1 MQKGQGMRAISLC
14 AAILMMSLV
23 SAPAQQR
30 NTSSDLWRIRS
41 QAITTELIKDSS
53 ELIPIRRAFV
63 LAAVAGKWWQD
74 DPEQARSWMGR
85 ALAILEAVPNKE
97 NADERERRLSAVR
110 SILKIVTPLD
120 RKYTERL
127 IAVLSN
133 DAEEQAKGKNA
144 ANTDGLIEAAMLL
157 VEKDPQHAKDLASL
171 SLRLGRSSQITSL
184 IAKLRSKDLRL
195 ADSLFAET
203 VAAVKQSLDRDLLH
217 SLAYYA
223 FPGPMNKASV
233 GVPPDN
239 LRAELLNVDVIFLQ
253 SNPINPENRNFNC
266 TSVALFIA
274 PVLDQFERLLPQQAA
289 VVRQSVNQCQSL
301 NPLMG
306 QSGDDALHGEPLNTV
321 DDLLKA
327 ADEAKDVRISTVYRY
342 RAAELA
348 RQHNDFEGA
357 LKILDSMSTEARN
370 LMGGSWEAYRT
381 EWAITAALAHLK
393 IGDVYGMRRIINE
406 VPDGLQILAK
416 IGFLRRLPDKR
427 EAETDPTI
435 EFLNDTLKSLPVS
448 TLSDSDKSDAYFA
461 LLPLVIEFQ
470 PTSASA
476 VLKEG
481 VAALNRIERSNGQN
495 RNEDQSSNFIDGE
508 FSKSLP
514 ATLFEMDETVVNEA
528 VSSINSRG
536 LRIKLRLQL
545 LTVCLDRLSTAKK
558 PNREPSTSKGAG
570 KW

>member
-1 MQKGQGMRAISLC
+1 MRSISLC
-14 AAILMMSLV
+14 AVILMMSLV

-41 QAITTELIKDSS
+41 QAITSELLKDSS
-53 ELIPIRRAFV
+53 DLIPARRALV

-85 ALAILEAVPNKE
+85 ALEIVEAVPNKE

-127 IAVLSN
+127 IAVLRN
-133 DAEEQAKGKNA
+133 DAEEQAKGKNT

-171 SLRLGRSSQITSL
+171 SLRLGRSSRITSL
-184 IAKLRSKDLRL
+184 IARLRSKDLRL

-203 VAAVKQSLDRDLLH
+203 VAAVKQSLDPDLLH
-217 SLAYYA
+217 SLAYFA
-223 FPGPMNKASV
+223 FPVPMKNTASV

-239 LRAELLNVDVIFLQ
+239 LRAELLKVDVIFLQ

-266 TSVALFIA
+266 ISVASFIA

-289 VVRQSVNQCQSL
+289 VVRQAVNQCQSL
-301 NPLMG
+301 SPSMG
-306 QSGDDALHGEPLNTV
+306 QSGDDALHGERLNTV

-327 ADEAKDVRISTVYRY
+327 ADEAKDVRISTVYQY
-342 RAAELA
+342 RAAALA

-357 LKILDSMSTEARN
+357 LKILDSMSAEARN
-370 LMGGSWEAYRT
+370 FMGGSWKGYRT
-381 EWAITAALAHLK
+381 EWAITAALTRLK
-393 IGDVYGMRRIINE
+393 SGDAYGMRRIINE

-435 EFLNDTLKSLPVS
+435 EFINDTLKSLPIS
-448 TLSDSDKSDAYFA
+448 ILSDSDKSDAYFA
-461 LLPLVIEFQ
+461 LLPVVIEFQ

-495 RNEDQSSNFIDGE
+495 TSEDQSSNFVDGG

-514 ATLFEMDETVVNEA
+514 AALFEIDETVVNEA
-528 VSSINSRG
+528 VSSINSRS
-536 LRIKLRLQL
+536 LRVKLRLEL

-558 PNREPSTSKGAG
+558 TNREPSTSKGE
-570 KW
+570 

>member
-1 MQKGQGMRAISLC
+1 MRLISLC
-14 AAILMMSLV
+14 AAIWMMSLV

-30 NTSSDLWRIRS
+30 NTSYDLWRVRS

-53 ELIPIRRAFV
+53 DLIPTRRALV

-85 ALAILEAVPNKE
+85 ALEIVEAVPNKE
-97 NADERERRLSAVR
+97 NADDRERRLSAVR
-110 SILKIVTPLD
+110 FILKIVTPLD

-133 DAEEQAKGKNA
+133 DAEEQAKGKNT

-184 IAKLRSKDLRL
+184 IAKLRSKDLL
-195 ADSLFAET
+195 LGDSLFAET

-217 SLAYYA
+217 SLAYFA
-223 FPGPMNKASV
+223 FPVPMKNTASV

-239 LRAELLNVDVIFLQ
+239 LRAELLKVYVIFLQ
-253 SNPINPENRNFNC
+253 SNQINPENRNFNC
-266 TSVALFIA
+266 ISVALFIA
-274 PVLDQFERLLPQQAA
+274 PVLDQFDRLLPQQAA
-289 VVRQSVNQCQSL
+289 VVRQAVNQCQSL
-301 NPLMG
+301 SPLMG

-327 ADEAKDVRISTVYRY
+327 ADEAKDVRIGTVYQY
-342 RAAELA
+342 RAAALA
-348 RQHNDFEGA
+348 RQHSDFEGA
-357 LKILDSMSTEARN
+357 LKILDSMSAEPRN

-381 EWAITAALAHLK
+381 EWAITAALTRLK
-393 IGDVYGMRRIINE
+393 SGDVYGMRRIINE

-416 IGFLRRLPDKR
+416 IGLLRRLPDKR

-435 EFLNDTLKSLPVS
+435 EFINDTLKSLPS
-448 TLSDSDKSDAYFA
+448 SILSDSDKSDAYFA
-461 LLPLVIEFQ
+461 LLPVVVEFQ

-495 RNEDQSSNFIDGE
+495 TNEDQSSNFDGGG
-508 FSKSLP
+508 FSK
-514 ATLFEMDETVVNEA
+514 
-528 VSSINSRG
+528 
-536 LRIKLRLQL
+536 
-545 LTVCLDRLSTAKK
+545 
-558 PNREPSTSKGAG
+558 
-570 KW
+570 

>member
-1 MQKGQGMRAISLC
+1 MRSIRLC
-14 AAILMMSLV
+14 AAIMMMSLV

-30 NTSSDLWRIRS
+30 NTSYDLWRIRS
-41 QAITTELIKDSS
+41 QVITTELIKDSS
-53 ELIPIRRAFV
+53 DLIPTRRALV
-63 LAAVAGKWWQD
+63 LATVAGKWWQD

-85 ALAILEAVPNKE
+85 ALEIVEAVPNKE

-110 SILKIVTPLD
+110 FILKIVTPLD

-127 IAVLSN
+127 IAVLRN
-133 DAEEQAKGKNA
+133 DAEEQAKGKNT

-203 VAAVKQSLDRDLLH
+203 VAAVKQSLDRELLH
-217 SLAYYA
+217 SLAYFA
-223 FPGPMNKASV
+223 FPGPMKNTASV

-239 LRAELLNVDVIFLQ
+239 LRAELLKVDVIYLQ

-266 TSVALFIA
+266 ISVASFIA

-306 QSGDDALHGEPLNTV
+306 QSGDDALHGKPLNTV

-327 ADEAKDVRISTVYRY
+327 ADEAKDVRISTVYQY
-342 RAAELA
+342 RAAALA

-357 LKILDSMSTEARN
+357 LKILDSMSPEARN
-370 LMGGSWEAYRT
+370 FMGGSWEAYRT
-381 EWAITAALAHLK
+381 EWAITAALTRLK
-393 IGDVYGMRRIINE
+393 SGDVYGMRRIINE

-435 EFLNDTLKSLPVS
+435 EFLNDTLKNLPIS
-448 TLSDSDKSDAYFA
+448 ILSDSDKSVAYFA
-461 LLPLVIEFQ
+461 LLPVVIEFQ

-495 RNEDQSSNFIDGE
+495 TNEDQSSNFFEGE

-514 ATLFEMDETVVNEA
+514 ATLFEMDEAVVNEE
-528 VSSINSRG
+528 VSSINSSS
-536 LRIKLRLQL
+536 LRIKLRLEL
-545 LTVCLDRLSTAKK
+545 LTVCLDRLSSAKK
-558 PNREPSTSKGAG
+558 ATPNREPSTSKGE
-570 KW
+570 

>member
-1 MQKGQGMRAISLC
+1 MRSISLC
-14 AAILMMSLV
+14 AVILIMSQV
-23 SAPAQQR
+23 SSPAQQR
-30 NTSSDLWRIRS
+30 NNSSDLWRIRS
-41 QAITTELIKDSS
+41 QAITSELIKDSS
-53 ELIPIRRAFV
+53 DLIPTRRALV
-63 LAAVAGKWWQD
+63 LAAAAGKWWQN

-85 ALAILEAVPNKE
+85 ALEIVEAVPNKE

-110 SILKIVTPLD
+110 FILKIVAPLD

-133 DAEEQAKGKNA
+133 DAEEQAKGKNT

-171 SLRLGRSSQITSL
+171 SLRLGPSSQITSL
-184 IAKLRSKDLRL
+184 IAKLCSKDLRL

-203 VAAVKQSLDRDLLH
+203 VAAVKQSLDADLLH

-223 FPGPMNKASV
+223 FPVPMKNTASV

-239 LRAELLNVDVIFLQ
+239 LRAELLKVAVLFLQ
-253 SNPINPENRNFNC
+253 SNPINPENRNINC
-266 TSVALFIA
+266 ISVAWFIA

-289 VVRQSVNQCQSL
+289 VVRQAVNQCQSL
-301 NPLMG
+301 SPLMG
-306 QSGDDALHGEPLNTV
+306 QSGDDALHGERLNTV

-327 ADEAKDVRISTVYRY
+327 ADEAKDFRISTVYQY
-342 RAAELA
+342 RAAALA
-348 RQHNDFEGA
+348 RQYNDFEGA
-357 LKILDSMSTEARN
+357 LKILDSMSVEARN
-370 LMGGSWEAYRT
+370 FMGGSWKAYRT
-381 EWAITAALAHLK
+381 EWAITAALIRLK
-393 IGDVYGMRRIINE
+393 SGDVYGMRRIINE

-416 IGFLRRLPDKR
+416 IGLLRRLPDKR

-435 EFLNDTLKSLPVS
+435 EFLNDTLKSLPISV
-448 TLSDSDKSDAYFA
+448 LSDSDKSDAYFA
-461 LLPLVIEFQ
+461 LLPVVVQFQ
-470 PTSASA
+470 PASASA

-495 RNEDQSSNFIDGE
+495 TNEDQSSDFVDGG
-508 FSKSLP
+508 FSKNLP

-528 VSSINSRG
+528 VSFINSRSF
-536 LRIKLRLQL
+536 RIKLRLAL

-558 PNREPSTSKGAG
+558 ATPNREPSTSKGKG
-570 KW
+570 K